1 MQLYIHL
8 YDRLIEM
15 TTELIGMGECSSPKP
30 GDSCHN
36 LWLTYFIWHIGYLMI
51 RVT

>member
-8 YDRLIEM
+8 NDRLIEM
-15 TTELIGMGECSSPKP
+15 TTELTGTGECSSPKL

-36 LWLTYFIWHIGYLMI
+36 LWLTYFIRRIEYLMI
-51 RVT
+51 